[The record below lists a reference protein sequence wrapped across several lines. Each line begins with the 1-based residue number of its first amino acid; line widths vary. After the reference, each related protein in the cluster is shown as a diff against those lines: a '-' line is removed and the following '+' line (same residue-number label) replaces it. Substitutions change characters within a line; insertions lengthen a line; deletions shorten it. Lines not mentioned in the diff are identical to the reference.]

1 MPVRHWL
8 GAYSISVLDSVILF
22 SVAMFGRHSAV
33 LTSMHEGA
41 LRSLEFDRI
50 VKAVQSFAL
59 TPLGAAQL
67 THLQP
72 LTDTRRAQVALAATS
87 ECVRYVQANAPLP
100 LQAPADL
107 DRILTNLAVEGQP
120 LEANQLRGLADFLSS
135 VGAVRRALAQADDG
149 PFPALRTV
157 LEGCRAFEAEVSEVR
172 AKTDEAG
179 TVVDEAS
186 QALQTTRERLRKQ
199 RTRLRGTLDSYLR
212 GKDTARHLQEQ
223 VITERGGRFVLVVK
237 TEHRGAIPGI
247 VHGSSGSGASL
258 FLEPLSTVEI
268 NNDIVALGQDEA
280 AEVRRILLTL
290 ANAFRKR
297 ALDLRHTL
305 TAATEIDVIQARAAF
320 SQLVDGVEPELVVDT
335 RIELLQAR
343 HPLLIPAV
351 RRRLAGDHGAEHPEP
366 VPVDVRLI
374 PPISVLVITGPNTG
388 GKTVALKTAG
398 LLTLMAQAGL
408 HVPAAKGSRLSVVR
422 TVFADIGDEQSIA
435 ASLSTFSGHMSN
447 IVSMDRHLA
456 LPALLLLDEV
466 GAGTDPVEGGALGV
480 AIIEYFRARGALVVA
495 TTHDDVLKSYA
506 ATTSGVACASFGFDP
521 DTFAPNYTLTYGAPG
536 RSLALEI
543 AARLGVSPSIIE
555 AARNR
560 RSARES
566 QLADHLA
573 KIDSDMRA
581 LEAERDKVEAGRKQL
596 TADRIQLD
604 TDLEKLC
611 DQQDTVRRRLSE
623 SLDAHRRDARTE
635 IDRIVDQFRL
645 RASELGQAA
654 AERSAAGG
662 PALTTSEA
670 GSLRAAART
679 ALDETIDRAQES
691 YEQDAPS
698 AIAEHSPTAAPA
710 TPPPVGS
717 HVTVHSLGL
726 KGTVLAV
733 HKAEAEVEVRGKR
746 LHVQVTDLRLVAG
759 GESAVPAGGRVTTQ
773 VVGSAEP
780 LHDLNVIG
788 CTVDEALSRTEKYLD
803 QAVVHEQQ
811 ELRVIHGHGKGELRR
826 AIAALLGTHPQVA
839 QFTAAK
845 REHGGGG
852 VTVIKLKD

>member
-1 MPVRHWL
+1 M
-8 GAYSISVLDSVILF
+8 
-22 SVAMFGRHSAV
+22 
-33 LTSMHEGA
+33 
-41 LRSLEFDRI
+41 
-50 VKAVQSFAL
+50 
-59 TPLGAAQL
+59 
-67 THLQP
+67 
-72 LTDTRRAQVALAATS
+72 
-87 ECVRYVQANAPLP
+87 QANAPLP

-120 LEANQLRGLADFLSS
+120 LEVNQLRGLADFLSS
-135 VGAVRRALAQADDG
+135 VEAVRRALAQAVDG

-157 LEGCRAFEAEVSEVR
+157 LEGCRAFEEEVSEIRV
-172 AKTDEAG
+172 KTDEAG
-179 TVVDEAS
+179 TVVDDAS
-186 QALQTTRERLRKQ
+186 SALQTTRDRLRKQ
-199 RTRLRGTLDSYLR
+199 RTRLRGMLDSYLR
-212 GKDTARHLQEQ
+212 GTDTAKYLQEQ

-237 TEHRGAIPGI
+237 TEHRGAISGI

-268 NNDIVALGQDEA
+268 NNDIVALEEDET
-280 AEVRRILLTL
+280 AEVQRILLTL

-305 TAATEIDVIQARAAF
+305 TAATEIDVIQAMAAF
-320 SQLVDGVEPELVVDT
+320 SQLVDGVEPELVLDT

-351 RRRLAGDHGAEHPEP
+351 RRRLGAGDHGAEHPQP
-366 VPVDVRLI
+366 VPVDVRLT

-408 HVPAAKGSRLSVVR
+408 HVPAAQGSRLSVVR

-447 IVSMDRHLA
+447 IVSMDRHLT

-466 GAGTDPVEGGALGV
+466 GAGTDPVEGGALGA
-480 AIIEYFRARGALVVA
+480 AIIEYFRERGALVVA
-495 TTHDDVLKSYA
+495 TTHNDMLKSYA
-506 ATTSGVACASFGFDP
+506 ATTSGVTCAGFGFDP
-521 DTFAPNYTLTYGAPG
+521 ETFAPNYKLTYGSPG
-536 RSLALEI
+536 RSLGLEI
-543 AARLGVSPSIIE
+543 ATRLGVSPSIIE
-555 AARNR
+555 AARNC

-566 QLADHLA
+566 QLADHLT
-573 KIDSDMRA
+573 KIDNDMRT
-581 LEAERDKVEAGRKQL
+581 LEAEREKAEAGRKQL

-604 TDLEKLC
+604 TDLEKLRE
-611 DQQDTVRRRLSE
+611 QQDAVRQRLSE
-623 SLDAHRRDARTE
+623 GLETHRRAARAE
-635 IDRIVDQFRL
+635 IDTIVDQLRV
-645 RASELGQAA
+645 RASELEQTA

-662 PALTTSEA
+662 PALTTGEA

-679 ALDETIDRAQES
+679 ALDEAVDRAQEEP
-691 YEQDAPS
+691 YEQDAPPAS
-698 AIAEHSPTAAPA
+698 AEHSPTAAPA

-717 HVTVHSLGL
+717 RVTVRSLDL
-726 KGTVLAV
+726 EGTVLAL
-733 HKAEAEVEVRGKR
+733 HNAEAEVEVRGKR
-746 LHVQVTDLRLVAG
+746 LHVPVAGLHLVAG
-759 GESAVPAGGRVTTQ
+759 GGGAVPAGGRVTTQ
-773 VVGSAEP
+773 VERSAEP

-811 ELRVIHGHGKGELRR
+811 ELHVIHGHGKGDLRR
-826 AIAALLGTHPQVA
+826 AIAALLEAHPQVA
-839 QFTAAK
+839 RFTPAK

-852 VTVIKLKD
+852 VTVIELKD

>member
-1 MPVRHWL
+1 
-8 GAYSISVLDSVILF
+8 
-22 SVAMFGRHSAV
+22 
-33 LTSMHEGA
+33 MHEGA
-41 LRSLEFDRI
+41 IRSLEFDRI
-50 VKAVQSFAL
+50 VEAVQSFAL
-59 TPLGAAQL
+59 TPLGASRLA
-67 THLQP
+67 HLQP
-72 LTDTRRAQVALAATS
+72 LTDIRRAQVELAATS

-107 DRILTNLAVEGQP
+107 DRILTSLAVERQL
-120 LEANQLRGLADFLSS
+120 LEVNQLRGLANFLSS
-135 VGAVRRALAQADDG
+135 VEAVRRAIAQADDG

-157 LEGCRAFEAEVSEVR
+157 LEGCRAFEAEVSEIRV
-172 AKTDEAG
+172 KTDEAG
-179 TVVDEAS
+179 TVVDDAS
-186 QALQTTRERLRKQ
+186 PALQTTRDRLRKQ

-212 GKDTARHLQEQ
+212 GTDTARYLQEQ
-223 VITERGGRFVLVVK
+223 VIAERGGRFVLVVK

-268 NNDIVALGQDEA
+268 NNDIVAIEEDEA
-280 AEVRRILLTL
+280 AEVRQILLTL

-320 SQLVDGVEPELVVDT
+320 SQLVDGVEPALVLDT

-351 RRRLAGDHGAEHPEP
+351 RRRLGAGDLGVEHPEP
-366 VPVDVRLI
+366 VPVDVRLT

-408 HVPAAKGSRLSVVR
+408 HVPAAQGSRLSVVR

-435 ASLSTFSGHMSN
+435 ASLSTFSSHMSN
-447 IVSMDRHLA
+447 IVSMDRDLT

-466 GAGTDPVEGGALGV
+466 GAGTDPVEGGALGA
-480 AIIEYFRARGALVVA
+480 AIIEYFRERGALVVA
-495 TTHDDVLKSYA
+495 TTHDDMLKSYA
-506 ATTSGVACASFGFDP
+506 ATTSGVTCAGFGFDP
-521 DTFAPNYTLTYGAPG
+521 ETFAPNYKLTYGSPG

-543 AARLGVSPSIIE
+543 ATRLGVSPSIIE
-555 AARNR
+555 VARNR

-573 KIDSDMRA
+573 KVDSDMRA
-581 LEAERDKVEAGRKQL
+581 LEAEREKVEAGRKQL
-596 TADRIQLD
+596 TADRKQLD
-604 TDLEKLC
+604 TDLEKLRE
-611 DQQDTVRRRLSE
+611 QQDAVRQRLSE
-623 SLDAHRRDARTE
+623 GLEAHRRAARAE
-635 IDRIVDQFRL
+635 IDTIVDQL
-645 RASELGQAA
+645 HVRASALEQIA

-662 PALTTSEA
+662 QALTTGET
-670 GSLRAAART
+670 GSLRATART
-679 ALDETIDRAQES
+679 ALDEAVDRSQES
-691 YEQDAPS
+691 YAQDAPS
-698 AIAEHSPTAAPA
+698 AGAEHSPSAAPA

-717 HVTVHSLGL
+717 RVTVDSLGL
-726 KGTVLAV
+726 EGTVLAV
-733 HKAEAEVEVRGKR
+733 HNAEVEVEVRGKR
-746 LHVQVTDLRLVAG
+746 LHVPVADLRLVAG
-759 GESAVPAGGRVTTQ
+759 GGGAVPAGGSVTTQ
-773 VVGSAEP
+773 VERSAEP

-826 AIAALLGTHPQVA
+826 AIAALLEAHPEVA
-839 QFTAAK
+839 RFTPAK

-852 VTVIKLKD
+852 VTVIELKD